1 MSFFAGSWYPWPA
14 FVVLALSLS
23 VVEPAGAGDLGGDW
37 VSRFPVPTHADLN
50 DVAVQG
56 TTNVVAVGNRG
67 TILTSSDLISWA
79 AISTGVKDDLLNVI
93 WTGGRYYAVGN
104 KGHVLSSLNGTNWT
118 VTNADSVATDV
129 LQCVAW
135 TGSQL
140 VVAGSYSTGT
150 GLACV
155 VLSSPDGVTWE
166 RRTFPSLKPIKR
178 LVWASALLVGLMD
191 GATASSLDGS
201 AWAVHDLPASAANGG
216 TGTLSLVWTG
226 SRLVVSGD
234 SLWASTNGLVWSEY
248 TTTIVGVTNGTLTG
262 VSGLN
267 LSWTGSEL
275 VVASRTLAISYV
287 STDQLNFTNFSASLP
302 GAELGAARFGTSV
315 VMVGLAGHVDTQITN
330 GTTAGTW
337 TARNNVAA
345 AVTCLGLAQSSTQFV
360 GVGKGVSWTSPD
372 GNTWTQHLLPSNS
385 FQSVAWS
392 GTQFVAAG
400 SGVWTSPDG
409 VTWTVTN
416 LPADSTG
423 NRVWYTV
430 NWLHG
435 RGYASGY
442 DSGTGQVLSQVS
454 TDNGSTWTAGSMS
467 AVALGMASDGATPN
481 PRLLAVGA
489 SGDVMISADGT
500 TWSKVRVALPDGED
514 FYDVAYGSGQFAAVT
529 TGGSIW
535 SSPTG
540 ADGTWQQTLA
550 GSVPLLGITRT
561 GNEFIAV
568 GSAGSVQRS
577 FDGRYWRQGDSSISE
592 ALYRVLWTGSRLI
605 AGGASASFVTSDGT
619 PPTAPTLQFTTTTS
633 SMTEGGSVGLII
645 TLSQAWASQ
654 ITVPLSYSG
663 TASSSRYTPP
673 ASPVV
678 FAPGDTSKYIV
689 VASNDD
695 HVSNSAQTI
704 IVTLGTP
711 TGGAVLGTA
720 TVNTITLLEND
731 PVFDAVPVDQLVLLG
746 SPVTFSAHTAGTVT
760 YQWMKNGAAI
770 GGASAAS
777 YTIAMAA
784 VASAGSYGVAA
795 TASGVATTAS
805 AIGRLGVVTPQTSS
819 PVVNS
824 GGTISFATMVA
835 APAGSLSYQWSFDTG
850 SGAVALSDG
859 GRISGSTSS
868 KLTLTSL
875 VPGDTGTYTCVVT
888 LGTGISPPSLTA
900 ATVHAVINAL
910 PIISPP
916 TAIVTRVASSVD
928 FTPTATASPTS
939 WTVTGLPAGLAYSR
953 LTGRITGVPVKGGI
967 TSTVT
972 LIATNLHGS
981 GPPVTMSIT
990 VAPLPAVTVG
1000 SFIVLLPR
1008 DGPSNGNLGGRLDL
1022 TTTAVGGFSG
1032 KLTMPATPVSFSG
1045 ALGGVSSGNPGGSVT
1060 IPRAA
1065 PYGAVQ
1071 LAFTIDK
1078 TTGVVATTVSSGGST
1093 YTPIGYARAG
1103 ASSAGMGAYN
1113 FALSPDV
1120 SSPVGTP
1127 AGAGY
1132 GQFTV
1137 PATGL
1142 LTVVGRLAD
1151 GSAYSVSTY
1160 TATDGSIPLYS
1171 SLYSGGRGSLLGSLG
1186 LNGDAPSS
1194 FANNF
1199 ITGPLTWYKGA
1210 DAGNRS
1216 YAGGIALMT
1225 LDVDGGRYAPPVGT
1239 PTDTGIVMNLTA
1251 GTGNAKLA
1259 FSGAGL
1265 PASRNP
1271 NGNFTVAAP
1280 AKVTP
1285 PVPNVALTTLA
1296 FTTGT
1301 GLFNGQFTLSDM
1313 DSVVTHTTVTRVV
1326 QYYGVLIRPGGLPAM
1341 VGKGFFNLPQM
1352 PTASPPTTSANSPIE
1367 SGEVTLS
1374 P

>member
-1 MSFFAGSWYPWPA
+1 MSFSAGNWYPWPA
-14 FVVLALSLS
+14 LLVLALSLFAI
-23 VVEPAGAGDLGGDW
+23 EPAGAADLGGDW
-37 VSRFPVPTHADLN
+37 VSRFPVPTHGDLN
-50 DVAVQG
+50 DVAAQG
-56 TTNVVAVGNRG
+56 TTNLVAVGNRG
-67 TILTSSDLISWA
+67 TILTSSDLVAWA
-79 AISTGVKDDLLNVI
+79 PISTGVKDDLLNVI
-93 WTGGRYYAVGN
+93 WTGVRYYAVGN

-118 VTNADSVATDV
+118 VSNADSVATDV
-129 LQCVAW
+129 LQCIAW

-155 VLSSPDGVTWE
+155 VLTSPDGVTWE

-191 GATASSLDGS
+191 GATASSVDGS
-201 AWAVHDLPASAANGG
+201 AWAVHNLPTSAANGG

-226 SRLVVSGD
+226 SRLIVSGD
-234 SLWASTNGLVWSEY
+234 SLWFSTNGLVWSEY
-248 TTTIVGVTNGTLTG
+248 GTTIVGVTNGTLTG
-262 VSGLN
+262 VVGLN

-275 VVASRTLAISYV
+275 VAGSRTAAISYI
-287 STDQLNFTNFSASLP
+287 STDQVNFTNFSASLP
-302 GAELGAARFGTSV
+302 AAELGAARFGTSV

-330 GTTAGTW
+330 GTTVGTW

-345 AVTCLGLAQSSTQFV
+345 PLTCVGMAHSSTQFV
-360 GVGKGVSWTSPD
+360 GVGTGISWTSPD
-372 GNTWTQHLLPSNS
+372 GNTWTQHLLPNNS

-392 GTQFVAAG
+392 GIQFVAAG

-409 VTWTVTN
+409 VTWTVVST

-430 NWLHG
+430 SWLNG

-442 DSGTGQVLSQVS
+442 NSSTGQVLSQVS
-454 TDNGSTWTAGSMS
+454 TDNGSTWTVGAMS
-467 AVALGMASDGATPN
+467 AVALGIASDGAVPN
-481 PRLLAVGA
+481 PTLLAAGA
-489 SGDVMISADGT
+489 GGDVMISTDGT
-500 TWSKVRVALPDGED
+500 TWSKGHVVLPSGED
-514 FYDVAYGSGQFAAVT
+514 FYDVAYGSGRFAAVT
-529 TGGSIW
+529 TSGSIW
-535 SSPTG
+535 TSSTG
-540 ADGTWQQTLA
+540 ADGTWQQTLV
-550 GSVPLLGITRT
+550 GRVPLLGITRT

-568 GSAGSVQRS
+568 GSAGNVQRS
-577 FDGRYWRQGDSSISE
+577 FDGVYWRQGDSSISE
-592 ALYRVLWTGSRLI
+592 TLYRVLWTGSRLV

-633 SMTEGGSVGLII
+633 SMTEGGSVGLLIN
-645 TLSQAWASQ
+645 LSQAWASQ

-663 TASSSRYTPP
+663 TAPSSRYTPP

-678 FAPGDTSKYIV
+678 FAPGDTSKYV
-689 VASNDD
+689 VIASTDD
-695 HVSNSAQTI
+695 HVSTPNETI

-720 TVNTITLLEND
+720 TANTITLLDND
-731 PVFDAVPVDQLVLLG
+731 PVFDVAPVDQLVLLG

-760 YQWMKNGAAI
+760 YQWLKNGAAI
-770 GGASAAS
+770 GGATAAS
-777 YTIAMAA
+777 YTIASAT
-784 VASAGSYGVAA
+784 VAGAGSYGVAA
-795 TASGVATTAS
+795 TASGVTTTAS
-805 AIGRLGVVTPQTSS
+805 AVGRLGVVTPQTSS

-824 GGTISFATMVA
+824 GGTITFAAMVA
-835 APAGSLSYQWSFDTG
+835 APSGSLSYQWSFNAG

-859 GRISGSTSS
+859 GRISGSTTS

-888 LGTGISPPSLTA
+888 LGTGVSPPSLTA

-916 TAIVTRVASSVD
+916 APISTRVASTVD
-928 FTPTATASPTS
+928 FTPTATASPST
-939 WTVTGLPAGLAYSR
+939 WTVTGLPAGLAYNK
-953 LTGRITGVPVKGGI
+953 LTGRINGVPVNGGI

-972 LIATNLHGS
+972 LVATNLHGS

-1000 SFIVLLPR
+1000 SFIVLMPR
-1008 DGPSNGNLGGRLDL
+1008 DGPSNGNLGGRLDM
-1022 TTTAVGGFSG
+1022 TTTAAGGFSG
-1032 KLTMPATPVSFSG
+1032 KLTMPTTPVPFSG
-1045 ALGGVSSGNPGGSVT
+1045 ALSGVASGNPGGSVT

-1065 PYGAVQ
+1065 PYAAVQ

-1078 TTGVVATTVSSGGST
+1078 TTGVVATTVSSGAST
-1093 YTPIGYARAG
+1093 YTPFGYARAS
-1103 ASSAGMGAYN
+1103 ATSAGMGAYN
-1113 FALSPDV
+1113 FALAPDPISP
-1120 SSPVGTP
+1120 SGHP
-1127 AGAGY
+1127 AGDGF

-1142 LTVVGRLAD
+1142 LTVIGRLPD

-1171 SLYSGGRGSLLGSLG
+1171 SLYSGGKGSLLGSLG

-1199 ITGPLTWYKGA
+1199 ITGLITWYKGA

-1225 LDVDGGRYAPPVGT
+1225 LDVDGGRYSAPTGT
-1239 PTDTGIVMNLTA
+1239 QIVMNLAA
-1251 GTGNAKLA
+1251 GAGNAKLA

-1271 NGNFTVAAP
+1271 NGNFTVASL
-1280 AKVTP
+1280 AKVTAP
-1285 PVPNVALTTLA
+1285 SPNVALTSLV

-1352 PTASPPTTSANSPIE
+1352 PAASPPTTTTTSPIE

-1374 P
+1374 R